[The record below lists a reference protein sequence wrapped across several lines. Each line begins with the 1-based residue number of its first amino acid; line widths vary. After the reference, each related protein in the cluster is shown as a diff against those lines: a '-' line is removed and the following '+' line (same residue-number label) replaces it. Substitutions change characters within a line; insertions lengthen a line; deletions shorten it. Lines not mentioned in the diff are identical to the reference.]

1 MKTFFSEKGL
11 ASSHIVL
18 KEKDN
23 LITGNQKLADL
34 FEIYVIN
41 ITNSLELK
49 IVLKILISLSVSLS
63 LCVSEIISFLRIITA
78 FLKI

>member
-11 ASSHIVL
+11 ASSNIVL

-23 LITGNQKLADL
+23 LITGNQKLADI
-34 FEIYVIN
+34 FKIYFIN

-49 IVLKILISLSVSLS
+49 TVLKMLISLCLSLS
-63 LCVSEIISFLRIITA
+63 VP
-78 FLKI
+78 LKLFHF

>member
-11 ASSHIVL
+11 ASSNIVL

-23 LITGNQKLADL
+23 LITGNQKLADI
-34 FEIYVIN
+34 FKIYFIN

-49 IVLKILISLSVSLS
+49 IVLKMLISLCVSLSVSLK
-63 LCVSEIISFLRIITA
+63 LFH
-78 FLKI
+78 F

>member
-11 ASSHIVL
+11 ASSNIVL

-23 LITGNQKLADL
+23 LITGNQKLADI
-34 FEIYVIN
+34 FKIYFIN

-49 IVLKILISLSVSLS
+49 TVLKMLISLCLS
-63 LCVSEIISFLRIITA
+63 LCL
-78 FLKI
+78 

>member
-49 IVLKILISLSVSLS
+49 IVLKILISLCLSLS
-63 LCVSEIISFLRIITA
+63 LCL
-78 FLKI
+78 

>member
-11 ASSHIVL
+11 ASSNIVL

-23 LITGNQKLADL
+23 LITGNQKLADI
-34 FEIYVIN
+34 FKIYFIN

-49 IVLKILISLSVSLS
+49 TVLKMLISLCLSLS
-63 LCVSEIISFLRIITA
+63 LCASEIISFLRIITA